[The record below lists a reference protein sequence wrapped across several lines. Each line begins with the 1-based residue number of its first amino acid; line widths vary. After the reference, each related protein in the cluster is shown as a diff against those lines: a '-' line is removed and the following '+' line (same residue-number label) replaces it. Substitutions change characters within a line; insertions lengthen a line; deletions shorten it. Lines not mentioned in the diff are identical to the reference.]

1 MKKSF
6 TSFLKYFF
14 RSAII
19 LFLTSPLVILLVI
32 LQTKPTIPENR
43 PLTSREISALE
54 NLILNLAP
62 ESLNE
67 PSLMNISMDVSD
79 VSLLLRHSLQLTN
92 LSDRWNVRVL
102 AEEKTINYDL
112 NWRLP
117 FESIPL
123 YINFRGSS
131 RQENDQL
138 ELYEFGVGNIQI
150 PDSWTDQ
157 IIKFFESTVL
167 DSSSAYKTIERLLE
181 KITIKSIA
189 SSEINIQLEWEPE
202 FLSELSDHAQR
213 WFISSDDKERI
224 IRHYLLIN
232 DIVTTIP
239 INVRAI
245 SMTEL
250 LEITFAAAH
259 ENSMAGA
266 DPLAENRT
274 LLQTLAIYVNNE
286 DIGKLIGADAA
297 SNLPAVRFIEV
308 RLFRRQDLAQHV
320 ASVAAITASLGPELA
335 ALLSTTKEI
344 YDARY
349 RSGFS
354 FSDLTANSV
363 GVALASRA
371 MQDRNSAIEMQKR
384 LSELRT
390 ESDFMP
396 EVGNNRDGLS
406 ESTFN
411 AIYSDKSSK
420 EYAQKMNEI
429 REAIDA
435 IPLFQDL

>member
-1 MKKSF
+1 M
-6 TSFLKYFF
+6 
-14 RSAII
+14 
-19 LFLTSPLVILLVI
+19 ILLVT
-32 LQTKPTIPENR
+32 LETEPTIPDNR

-62 ESLNE
+62 ESLSE
-67 PSLMNISMDVSD
+67 PSLANIAMDVSD
-79 VSLLLRHSLQLTN
+79 ISLLLRHSLQLTN
-92 LSDRWNVRVL
+92 LSDTWNVRVL

-112 NWRLP
+112 NWKLP
-117 FESIPL
+117 LESIPL
-123 YINFRGSS
+123 YINFKGSF

-138 ELYEFGVGNIQI
+138 KLYELGVGNLQI
-150 PDSWTDQ
+150 PNSWTGHL
-157 IIKFFESTVL
+157 IKFVESTVL
-167 DSSSAYKTIERLLE
+167 DSSSTYKTIERFL
-181 KITIKSIA
+181 KKVTIKSIA
-189 SSEINIQLEWEPE
+189 SSEINIQLEWEPD

-213 WFISSDDKERI
+213 WLISSDDKERI
-224 IRHYLLIN
+224 VRHYLLIN
-232 DIVTTIP
+232 DMVTTIP
-239 INVRAI
+239 LDVRAI
-245 SMTEL
+245 SMTKL
-250 LEITFAAAH
+250 LETTFAAVY
-259 ENSMAGA
+259 ENSVAGA

-286 DIGKLIGADAA
+286 DIAKLIGADAA
-297 SNLPAVRFIEV
+297 SDLPTARFIEV

-335 ALLSTTKEI
+335 ALLSTTKET

-371 MQDRNSAIEMQKR
+371 MQDRDSAIEMQKR
-384 LSELRT
+384 LSELKA

-396 EVGNNRDGLS
+396 EVGNNRDGLP

-411 AIYSDKSSK
+411 AIYADSSSA
-420 EYAQKMNEI
+420 EYVQRMNEI
-429 REAIDA
+429 REAIEA
-435 IPLFQDL
+435 KPIFQDL

>member
-1 MKKSF
+1 M
-6 TSFLKYFF
+6 
-14 RSAII
+14 
-19 LFLTSPLVILLVI
+19 ILLVT
-32 LQTKPTIPENR
+32 LETEPTIPDNR

-67 PSLMNISMDVSD
+67 PSLVNISMNVSD
-79 VSLLLRHSLQLTN
+79 ISLLLRHSLQLTN

-102 AEEKTINYDL
+102 AEEKTINYNL

-117 FESIPL
+117 LESIPL
-123 YINFRGSS
+123 YVNFRGSF
-131 RQENDQL
+131 RQKNDQL
-138 ELYEFGVGNIQI
+138 KLYELGVGNLQI
-150 PDSWTDQ
+150 PNSWTGH
-157 IIKFFESTVL
+157 IIKFVESTVL

-181 KITIKSIA
+181 MITIKSIA
-189 SSEINIQLEWEPE
+189 SSQINIQLNWEPE
-202 FLSELSDHAQR
+202 FLSELSEHAQR
-213 WFISSDDKERI
+213 WLISSDDKERI

-239 INVRAI
+239 VNVRAI
-245 SMTEL
+245 SMVEL
-250 LEITFAAAH
+250 LETTFAAVY
-259 ENSMAGA
+259 ENSVAGA

-286 DIGKLIGADAA
+286 DIAKLIGADAA
-297 SNLPAVRFIEV
+297 SDLPTARFIEV

-335 ALLSTTKEI
+335 ALLSTTKET

-371 MQDRNSAIEMQKR
+371 MQDRDSAIEMQKR
-384 LSELRT
+384 LSELKA

-396 EVGNNRDGLS
+396 EVGNNRDGLP

-411 AIYSDKSSK
+411 AIYADSNST
-420 EYAQKMNEI
+420 EYIQKMNEI
-429 REAIDA
+429 REAIEA
-435 IPLFQDL
+435 KPIFQGL

>member
-19 LFLTSPLVILLVI
+19 LFLTSPLMILLVT
-32 LQTKPTIPENR
+32 LETEPTIPDNR

-62 ESLNE
+62 ESLSE
-67 PSLMNISMDVSD
+67 PSLVNISMGVSD
-79 VSLLLRHSLQLTN
+79 ISLLLRHSLQLTN

-102 AEEKTINYDL
+102 AEEKTINYNL

-117 FESIPL
+117 LESIPL
-123 YINFRGSS
+123 YLNFRGSF
-131 RQENDQL
+131 RQENDRL
-138 ELYEFGVGNIQI
+138 KLYELGVGNLQI
-150 PDSWTDQ
+150 PNSWTDQ
-157 IIKFFESTVL
+157 IIKFVESTVL

-189 SSEINIQLEWEPE
+189 SSQINIQLNWEPE

-213 WFISSDDKERI
+213 WLISSDDKERI

-232 DIVTTIP
+232 DFVTTIP
-239 INVRAI
+239 VNVRAI
-245 SMTEL
+245 SMVEL
-250 LEITFAAAH
+250 LETTFAAVY
-259 ENSMAGA
+259 ENSVAGA

-286 DIGKLIGADAA
+286 DIAKLIGADAA
-297 SNLPAVRFIEV
+297 SDLPTARFIEV

-335 ALLSTTKEI
+335 ALLSITKET

-371 MQDRNSAIEMQKR
+371 MQDRDSAIEMQKR
-384 LSELRT
+384 LSELKA

-396 EVGNNRDGLS
+396 EVGNNRDGLP

-411 AIYSDKSSK
+411 AIYADSSST
-420 EYAQKMNEI
+420 EYIQRMNEI
-429 REAIDA
+429 REAIRVNGVEG
-435 IPLFQDL
+435 

>member
-1 MKKSF
+1 M
-6 TSFLKYFF
+6 
-14 RSAII
+14 
-19 LFLTSPLVILLVI
+19 ILLVT
-32 LQTKPTIPENR
+32 LETEPTIPDNR

-62 ESLNE
+62 ESLSE
-67 PSLMNISMDVSD
+67 PSLVNISMGVSD
-79 VSLLLRHSLQLTN
+79 ISLLLRHSLQLTN

-102 AEEKTINYDL
+102 AEEKTINYNL

-117 FESIPL
+117 LESIPL
-123 YINFRGSS
+123 YVNFRGSF
-131 RQENDQL
+131 RQEKGQL
-138 ELYEFGVGNIQI
+138 KLYELGVGNLQI
-150 PDSWTDQ
+150 PDSWTGH
-157 IIKFFESTVL
+157 IIEFVESTVL

-189 SSEINIQLEWEPE
+189 SSQINMQLNWEPE

-213 WFISSDDKERI
+213 WLISSDDKERI

-239 INVRAI
+239 VNVRAI
-245 SMTEL
+245 SMVEL
-250 LEITFAAAH
+250 LETTFAAVY
-259 ENSMAGA
+259 ENSVAGA

-286 DIGKLIGADAA
+286 DIAKLIGADAA
-297 SNLPAVRFIEV
+297 SDLPKARFIEV

-335 ALLSTTKEI
+335 ALLSTTKET

-371 MQDRNSAIEMQKR
+371 MQDRDSAIEMQKR
-384 LSELRT
+384 LSELKA

-396 EVGNNRDGLS
+396 EVGNNRDGLP

-411 AIYSDKSSK
+411 AIYADSSSA
-420 EYAQKMNEI
+420 EYVQRMNEI
-429 REAIDA
+429 REAIEA
-435 IPLFQDL
+435 KPIFQDL

>member
-1 MKKSF
+1 
-6 TSFLKYFF
+6 
-14 RSAII
+14 
-19 LFLTSPLVILLVI
+19 
-32 LQTKPTIPENR
+32 
-43 PLTSREISALE
+43 
-54 NLILNLAP
+54 
-62 ESLNE
+62 
-67 PSLMNISMDVSD
+67 MNVSD
-79 VSLLLRHSLQLTN
+79 ISLLLRHSLHLTD

-102 AEEKTINYDL
+102 AEEKTINYNL

-117 FESIPL
+117 LESIPL
-123 YINFRGSS
+123 YVNLRGSF

-138 ELYEFGVGNIQI
+138 KLYKLGVGNLQI
-150 PDSWTDQ
+150 PDSWTGH
-157 IIKFFESTVL
+157 IIEFVESTVL

-189 SSEINIQLEWEPE
+189 SSQINIQLNWEPE

-213 WFISSDDKERI
+213 WLISSDDKERI

-239 INVRAI
+239 LNVRAI
-245 SMTEL
+245 SMVEL
-250 LEITFAAAH
+250 LETTFAAVY
-259 ENSMAGA
+259 ENSVAGA

-286 DIGKLIGADAA
+286 DIAKLIGADAA
-297 SNLPAVRFIEV
+297 SDLPTARFIEV

-335 ALLSTTKEI
+335 ALLSTTKET

-371 MQDRNSAIEMQKR
+371 MQDRDSAIEMQKR
-384 LSELRT
+384 LSELKA

-396 EVGNNRDGLS
+396 EVGNNRDGLP

-411 AIYSDKSSK
+411 AIYADSSST
-420 EYAQKMNEI
+420 EYIQRMNEI
-429 REAIDA
+429 REAIEA
-435 IPLFQDL
+435 KPIFQGL